1 MNGAI
6 MPARVGAPDTVN
18 NDDKRSD
25 SARGAP

>member
-18 NDDKRSD
+18 NDTLCYYDKLRY
-25 SARGAP
+25 